1 MAASLSAES
10 SVVVQTLEVTINGV
24 RLNLDTF
31 FSHQNISSVSAQWQL
46 GNSQVLFDR
55 NTHWHRACHES

>member
-31 FSHQNISSVSAQWQL
+31 FSHQNISSVSAQW
-46 GNSQVLFDR
+46 
-55 NTHWHRACHES
+55 